1 MMTTHAANRMAL
13 VGRRLLVALLV
24 LLLSVRPT
32 LAQNIRTLRDAE
44 MEDFLHEIMRPVFIA
59 AGVAP
64 ETVHFVIVDDRT
76 LNAFYAGGTA
86 IFLHTGVFLETD
98 NVSQVIG
105 VLAHETGHM
114 TAGHVQRFNEIA
126 APATAMSILGLLL
139 GAAAIAA
146 GAPADA
152 GIGILTGGQT
162 AAQRTVLKFRR
173 VQEASADQAAAQF
186 LYNAKLSGKG
196 LIEVFEKF
204 RFEQMM
210 VAPNLDPYIVSHP
223 LSSDRIAHLEAKLKA
238 SPYWDKPTDP
248 AQEARYERIKAKLV
262 GYIYPPASTLGR
274 YPASDRSVPA
284 RYARI
289 YAYNKM
295 MEWDQAMAEA
305 DSLIAE
311 EPTDPY
317 YREVKGQILLEN
329 GHVDQAIP
337 ELAKAAQYAPHQTLI
352 LTLYGQALAAKE
364 EPESDAKAAEVL
376 ERAAALD
383 QYNGF
388 AWYLLATIYTR
399 RGQQPLADLAAA
411 ERFLLMRNVQQAAVF
426 ASRAADKLP
435 PGTPKWYRAQDIRQV
450 AGAMLLES
458 DGHDRQPRR

>member
-1 MMTTHAANRMAL
+1 MWTGRAMWPW
-13 VGRRLLVALLV
+13 VGRMLAALLA
-24 LLLSVRPT
+24 LLLGFEPA

-59 AGVAP
+59 AGVTP
-64 ETVHFVIVDDRT
+64 ESVQFVIVDDPS

-86 IFLHTGVFLETD
+86 IFLHTGVFLQTD
-98 NVSQVIG
+98 NVNQVIG

-114 TAGHVQRFNEIA
+114 TGGHVQRFDEIA

-152 GIGILTGGQT
+152 GVGIITGGQT
-162 AAQRTVLKFRR
+162 AAQRTALKFRR

-186 LYNAKLSGKG
+186 LQNAKLSGKG

-204 RFEQMM
+204 RFEQLM

-223 LSSDRIAHLEAKLKA
+223 LSSDRIAHLEERLKA
-238 SPYWDKPTDP
+238 SPYWDKPVDP
-248 AQEARYERIKAKLV
+248 AAEARYERIKAKLI
-262 GYIYPPASTLGR
+262 GYIFPAKATLGR

-295 MEWDQAMAEA
+295 MEWDEAMAEA

-311 EPTDPY
+311 DPSDPY
-317 YREVKGQILLEN
+317 FREIKGQILLEN
-329 GHVDQAIP
+329 GHVDEAIP
-337 ELAKAAQYAPHQTLI
+337 ELAKAAEYAPHQTLI

-364 EPESDAKAAEVL
+364 EPETDAKAAEVL

-383 QYNGF
+383 PHNAF

-399 RGQQPLADLAAA
+399 DGKQPLADLAAA
-411 ERFLLMRNVQQAAVF
+411 ERFLLMQNVQQAAAF
-426 ASRAADKLP
+426 ASRAAEKLP
-435 PGTPKWYRAQDIRQV
+435 AGTPKWYRAQDIRQI
-450 AGAMLLES
+450 AGGMLLDS
-458 DGHDRQPRR
+458 DGRDRRSRRQ

>member
-1 MMTTHAANRMAL
+1 MMTKRMGRRMAL
-13 VGRRLLVALLV
+13 VGRHLLAALLV
-24 LLLSVRPT
+24 LLLSVRPV

-44 MEDFLHEIMRPVFIA
+44 MEDFLHEIMRPVFVA

-64 ETVHFVIVDDRT
+64 ESVIFVIVDDPT

-114 TAGHVQRFNEIA
+114 TAGHVQRFDEIA
-126 APATAMSILGLLL
+126 RPATAMSILGVLL

-146 GAPADA
+146 GAPAGA
-152 GIGILTGGQT
+152 GVGLITGGQT

-186 LYNAKLSGKG
+186 LYDAKLSGKG

-204 RFEQMM
+204 RFQQMM
-210 VAPNLDPYIVSHP
+210 VAPNLDPYVVSHP

-238 SPYWDKPTDP
+238 SPYWNKPTDP
-248 AQEARYERIKAKLV
+248 AEEARYERIKAKIV
-262 GYIYPPASTLGR
+262 GFIYPPASTLGR
-274 YPASDRSVPA
+274 YPPSDHSVPA

-295 MEWDQAMAEA
+295 REWDQAMAEA

-311 EPTDPY
+311 DPTDPY
-317 YREVKGQILLEN
+317 YREIKGQILLEN
-329 GHVDQAIP
+329 GHVDEAIP
-337 ELAKAAQYAPHQTLI
+337 ELAKAAQYASHQPLI
-352 LTLYGQALAAKE
+352 LTLYGQALAARE
-364 EPESDAKAAEVL
+364 DPESDARAADVL

-383 QYNGF
+383 PRNAF

-411 ERFLLMRNVQQAAVF
+411 ERFLLMHNVQQAAAF

-450 AGAMLLES
+450 AGAMLLDS
-458 DGHDRQPRR
+458 DGRRKR

>member
-1 MMTTHAANRMAL
+1 MMTTRAGKRMAL
-13 VGRRLLVALLV
+13 VGRHLLVALLV
-24 LLLSVRPT
+24 LVLSVRPT

-44 MEDFLHEIMRPVFIA
+44 MEDFLHEIMRPVFVA

-64 ETVHFVIVDDRT
+64 ESVVFVIVDDPT

-98 NVSQVIG
+98 NVNQVIG

-114 TAGHVQRFNEIA
+114 TAGHVQRFDEIA
-126 APATAMSILGLLL
+126 RPATAMSILGVLL

-146 GAPADA
+146 GAPAGA
-152 GIGILTGGQT
+152 GVGLITGGQT

-186 LYNAKLSGKG
+186 LYDAKLSGKG

-238 SPYWDKPTDP
+238 SPYWDKPIDP
-248 AQEARYERIKAKLV
+248 ATEARYERIKAKLV
-262 GYIYPPASTLGR
+262 GFIYPPASTLGR
-274 YPASDRSVPA
+274 YPSSDHSVPA

-295 MEWDQAMAEA
+295 REWDRAMAEA

-311 EPTDPY
+311 DPTDPY
-317 YREVKGQILLEN
+317 YREIKGQILLEN
-329 GHVDQAIP
+329 GHVEQAIP
-337 ELAKAAQYAPHQTLI
+337 ELAKAAQYAPHQPLI
-352 LTLYGQALAAKE
+352 LTLYGQALAARE
-364 EPESDAKAAEVL
+364 DPESDATATGIL

-383 QYNGF
+383 PHNGF

-411 ERFLLMRNVQQAAVF
+411 ERFLLMRNVQQAARF

-435 PGTPKWYRAQDIRQV
+435 RGTPKWYRAQDIRQV
-450 AGAMLLES
+450 AGAMLL
-458 DGHDRQPRR
+458 DGDKRRRR